1 MSSSLNFRQRYQL
14 LLEERSQYVNSFQQ
28 SLHPGR
34 QKVGVQKLQP
44 MWNPSFPMD
53 CVVFLRVEFGQ
64 SEFDVWA
71 AVFPG
76 ALWCSGG
83 AEGSPN
89 LVSIFGEQLQR
100 CPRGIWNGV
109 SSGGAAGGGP
119 FLPMVPPPSFLLAP
133 LNVCR
138 WWIADVLVEY
148 FGNIYCGVLLLFA
161 FLVTW
166 RWHGEKRNMWAKPVG
181 LNILSENIHKLQVT
195 TQMYRFNETV

>member
-1 MSSSLNFRQRYQL
+1 MSSRLNFRQRYQL

-53 CVVFLRVEFGQ
+53 CVVFVRVEFGQ

-76 ALWCSGG
+76 ALWYSGG

-100 CPRGIWNGV
+100 CPRVIWNGV

-119 FLPMVPPPSFLLAP
+119 FLHGPTALFPSCSLKRVQMMNSRCPRRILWEYLL
-133 LNVCR
+133 
-138 WWIADVLVEY
+138 W
-148 FGNIYCGVLLLFA
+148 GFA
-161 FLVTW
+161 FVCFSGDLEMAW
-166 RWHGEKRNMWAKPVG
+166 WEKKHV
-181 LNILSENIHKLQVT
+181 S
-195 TQMYRFNETV
+195 